1 MTESEFLALEPR
13 ERDKVVAMGAM
24 DNKPLRFGDVLADCH
39 DPDALGWLILTGDDT
54 AEFCHYPPSYTTD
67 ISAAWQVVEAVDP
80 LMGNSPWDF
89 VLARTDGGWIC
100 NFHAEWFEQVA
111 DGYEA
116 PTAPLAICIAA
127 LRAKRVI
134 E

>member
-13 ERDKVVAMGAM
+13 ERDKIVSMGAM

-54 AEFCHYPPSYTTD
+54 AEFCHYPPNYTTD
-67 ISAAWQVVEAVDP
+67 IRAAWQVVEKGRLDHLGWNAFYKAWDCDVTIKGK
-80 LMGNSPWDF
+80 MGR
-89 VLARTDGGWIC
+89 AR
-100 NFHAEWFEQVA
+100 A
-111 DGYEA
+111 D
-116 PTAPLAICIAA
+116 TAPLSIAIAA
-127 LRAKRVI
+127 LKAKGVI